1 MQEMAE
7 SAFKGCA
14 LKNPEGDFDSPCTIT
29 DFCNRANR
37 RADERHDKMSE
48 LGWYDCRY
56 RTPLKTSFCSER
68 LVMRKNNKEQKRLWI
83 YLEIGFLAVRRG
95 RRTLRLPN

>member
-7 SAFKGCA
+7 SAFEGCA

-29 DFCNRANR
+29 DFYNRANR

-48 LGWYDCRY
+48 WGEYDCRY
-56 RTPLKTSFCSER
+56 RTPLKTSFCSES
-68 LVMRKNNKEQKRLWI
+68 
-83 YLEIGFLAVRRG
+83 EIMKIA
-95 RRTLRLPN
+95 